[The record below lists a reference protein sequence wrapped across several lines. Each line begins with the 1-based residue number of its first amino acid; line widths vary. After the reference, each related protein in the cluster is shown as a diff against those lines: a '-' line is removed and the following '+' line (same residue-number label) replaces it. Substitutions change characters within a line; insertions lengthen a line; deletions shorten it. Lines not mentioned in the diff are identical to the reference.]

1 MQWNLRRPDARNMAV
16 GAAVERVSDISTKH
30 RRITPP

>member
-1 MQWNLRRPDARNMAV
+1 MEPPPLRRPNMAAD
-16 GAAVERVSDISTKH
+16 AAVERVSGISTKH